1 MRAPYIPSEHA
12 VKGLNAEP
20 SAWIKR
26 FCSLFSP
33 NAKVLDMACGAGRN
47 TKLLAS
53 FGNQVTGLDID
64 ERCRPYIEVIPGATF
79 MQADLEGA
87 LWPFEDEVFDVIV
100 VSFYLERSLFPHL
113 VKSLKRGGYLIY
125 ETFMLPFDG
134 FDGNRA
140 KSPDFVLKPL
150 ELLSLIHI

>member
-26 FCSLFSP
+26 FCPLFSP

-53 FGNQVTGLDID
+53 FGNQVTSLDLD

-79 MQADLEGA
+79 MQADLELRRLRKLIGTGFA
-87 LWPFEDEVFDVIV
+87 QPNKCRSCRSAHCRSAAHPEPR
-100 VSFYLERSLFPHL
+100 SF
-113 VKSLKRGGYLIY
+113 
-125 ETFMLPFDG
+125 LPG
-134 FDGNRA
+134 QYA
-140 KSPDFVLKPL
+140 
-150 ELLSLIHI
+150 

>member
-26 FCSLFSP
+26 FCPLFSP

-53 FGNQVTGLDID
+53 FGNQVTSLDID

-87 LWPFEDEVFDVIV
+87 PWPFEDEVFDVIV
-100 VSFYLERSLFPHL
+100 VSFYLERSLFPQAG
-113 VKSLKRGGYLIY
+113 RIPYL
-125 ETFMLPFDG
+125 
-134 FDGNRA
+134 
-140 KSPDFVLKPL
+140 
-150 ELLSLIHI
+150 